1 MSNIVLV
8 LSFLVDVVLF
18 WIWLQRIGGE
28 RSYNL
33 HVYRGERRFKRV
45 NGIAGMNTAME
56 CAEDWFVAGA
66 EKVMVC
72 DEHGMCKR
80 LFTRDDYEKEGSVY
94 FL

>member
-1 MSNIVLV
+1 MSDFILG
-8 LSFLVDVVLF
+8 LAFLVDAGLF
-18 WIWLQRIGGE
+18 WLWLQGIGAE

-33 HVYRGERRFKRV
+33 HVYHGERRFERI
-45 NGIAGMNTAME
+45 NGISGISSAME

-66 EKVMVC
+66 EKVLLC

-94 FL
+94 FI

>member
-1 MSNIVLV
+1 M
-8 LSFLVDVVLF
+8 
-18 WIWLQRIGGE
+18 
-28 RSYNL
+28 
-33 HVYRGERRFKRV
+33 

-56 CAEDWFVAGA
+56 CAEDWFALGA

-72 DEHGMCKR
+72 DEHGTCKR